1 MTCLPQAGRGGG
13 TRCQR
18 DPSREQLSSDANPF
32 GMNLA
37 VPGFH
42 AHARRLSVTCIY
54 ASAQQRPVDGTAPNS
69 PRPPRKAS
77 ALFSVPSRFVYA
89 EAAGTQV
96 LRGPTRRQVAQHRP
110 AETELWVRTG
120 KGPPAPC
127 GGPAAVAHSLL
138 QCERSGRKQRRSRAR
153 GPMRHELGPPGEGLV
168 SAPRPAAKEGS
179 RPTQVGGCCSQRRR
193 PEGASLPTK
202 TPCLG

>member
-13 TRCQR
+13 TRRQR
-18 DPSREQLSSDANPF
+18 DPSRERLSSDANPF
-32 GMNLA
+32 GMNPA

-77 ALFSVPSRFVYA
+77 ALFSVPSRFVHA

-120 KGPPAPC
+120 KGPPAPAEGQRLSLTVC
-127 GGPAAVAHSLL
+127 SSASVRGVNSAVLGRGAPCATNLVPRERAWCQRHGQRPRKGPAPPRSAAAAH
-138 QCERSGRKQRRSRAR
+138 RGAGRR
-153 GPMRHELGPPGEGLV
+153 
-168 SAPRPAAKEGS
+168 APRCPRKRPAW
-179 RPTQVGGCCSQRRR
+179 V
-193 PEGASLPTK
+193 
-202 TPCLG
+202 